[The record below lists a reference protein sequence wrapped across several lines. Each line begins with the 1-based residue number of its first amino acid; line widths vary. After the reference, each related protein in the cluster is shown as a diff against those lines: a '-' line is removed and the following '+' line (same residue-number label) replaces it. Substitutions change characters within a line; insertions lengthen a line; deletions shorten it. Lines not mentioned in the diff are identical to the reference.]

1 MWNCCHRVC
10 VCLLDPVRPQRLSIL
25 FYEDLFSFQPQRGAM
40 PKNVQTIIQLLSFHT
55 LTRLCS
61 KSFKLGFSSTW
72 TEKFQMYK
80 LGLEKAEEPEI
91 KLPTFTESWRKQ
103 ENSRT
108 ASTSASLTIAKAFLW
123 LCGSLETA
131 ENSLR
136 VGNIRP
142 PYLSPEKPLCGSRS
156 SS

>member
-1 MWNCCHRVC
+1 MWNGCHRVC
-10 VCLLDPVRPQRLSIL
+10 VCLLDPVGPQRLFIL
-25 FYEDLFSFQPQRGAM
+25 FYEDLFSFQSQRGAM
-40 PKNVQTIIQLLSFHT
+40 PKNVQTIVQLLSFHM

-61 KSFKLGFSSTW
+61 KSFKLGFCSMW

-91 KLPTFTESWRKQ
+91 KLPALLNHKEIKRIPGQHLLLLHWLLLKP
-103 ENSRT
+103 
-108 ASTSASLTIAKAFLW
+108 
-123 LCGSLETA
+123 LCGSLQTT

-136 VGNIRP
+136 VGNTRP
-142 PYLSPEKPLCGSRS
+142 PCLSPEKPLCGSRS